1 MYAYLALSDRV
12 VVGGGFT
19 PKGSHNISEALSLGK
34 AVMTGPDIHTI
45 EYPAMEALAAGVLT
59 RLKDEAALRAAL
71 APDHPADPPAD
82 RIATFFALHSGAVAK
97 TLAAL
102 DRRLTSR

>member
-1 MYAYLALSDRV
+1 MSDRV

-34 AVMTGPDIHTI
+34 PVMTGPDIHTI
-45 EYPAMEALAAGVLT
+45 EYPAIEALQAGVLT
-59 RLKDEAALRAAL
+59 RLEDETALHAAL
-71 APDHPADPPAD
+71 APDHPADPPPA
-82 RIATFFALHSGAVAK
+82 RIAAFLVQHSGAVAK

-102 DRRLTSR
+102 DRQLTSR

>member
-1 MYAYLALSDRV
+1 MSDRV

-19 PKGSHNISEALSLGK
+19 PGGSHNISEPLSLGK
-34 AVMTGPDIHTI
+34 PVMTGPDIHTI
-45 EYPAMEALAAGVLT
+45 EYPAMEALQAGVMV
-59 RLKDEAALRAAL
+59 RLENAAALRAAL
-71 APDHPADPPAD
+71 APDHPPDPPVD
-82 RIATFFALHSGAVAK
+82 RIATFFALHSGAVTK